1 MARKLVDVLEEQ
13 GMSLNLKLAVK
24 RRKRWLT
31 AK

>member
-13 GMSLNLKLAVK
+13 GMSKLAVK